1 MIVIPNKID
10 KKVIAELPKVVF
22 PGRIYVIYTEADARK
37 AVAYLNSHALVGVD
51 TETRPSFRKG
61 MVNQVA
67 LLQVAT
73 ADACFLFRLN
83 HIGLP
88 DFLEEFLQNDV
99 LKVGLSLKDDFR
111 MLSRRN
117 RQDPRTGNW
126 VELQDYVLISAL
138 KR

>member
-73 ADACFLFRLN
+73 ETGRIPARETGWNFR
-83 HIGLP
+83 I
-88 DFLEEFLQNDV
+88 
-99 LKVGLSLKDDFR
+99 
-111 MLSRRN
+111 M
-117 RQDPRTGNW
+117 
-126 VELQDYVLISAL
+126 YLISAL